1 MKQILSLMRFISR
14 YPFIVFLIIS
24 LPVAFLLAPDY
35 GISYDETFHK
45 NYGNFIIDYY
55 LSFGKNPV
63 SVSYIDLFYY
73 GGFYDVISQIF
84 TNSILYLFK
93 SNSIYEVR
101 HFFNGWIGLL
111 GFYFVYKVCEISFSR
126 RVGLFACLFLL
137 GIPEY
142 TGHIFFNPKDIPFS
156 SFYIGAVYF
165 FIRYTKQKS
174 PKFIDFLLFS
184 VFTGFAIGV
193 RILGI
198 LLLPLFGL
206 FLIVFL
212 YRKDS
217 DLKENLKVWIGK
229 GLQFFLI
236 SYTTALLFWPY
247 LLKSPVLNAIQTF
260 KTMSQFPWAGAVM
273 FAGEKIKAP
282 EIGRKY
288 LPTFFAYTL
297 PDYLFLICVISI
309 GILVYLILF
318 KKEYFRNLKMDTGFL
333 VLVGAGLGALLIII
347 IKKPVLYNGYRQ
359 VFFVIPPIICIL
371 AKVFSDLT
379 DQLGKRLRI
388 LSLVL
393 VAISMLDVFFI
404 MYRMHPYEYV
414 YFNRTFSSGMEE
426 GWKKFDSDYWATSI
440 KEGSLWLKD
449 HLKDDSRQVRVA
461 NSATASQS
469 DYYFNK
475 QEFYQ
480 SELEYRQFASSRTK
494 ANLFTEESMEK
505 IDHFDRMKHSGRQK
519 FLFVKRDESSDYLLT
534 TRVFD
539 LHKEYHG
546 EIIHTVERMGIPI
559 LYVMKRK

>member
-1 MKQILSLMRFISR
+1 MNFISR
-14 YPFIVFLIIS
+14 YPFIIFLIVS
-24 LPVAFLLAPDY
+24 LPLTFLLAPDY

-45 NYGNFIIDYY
+45 NYGNFIIEYY
-55 LSFGKNPV
+55 MSFGKNPV
-63 SVSYIDLFYY
+63 AVSYIDLFYY

-84 TNSILYLFK
+84 TNSILYLFN
-93 SNSIYEVR
+93 SDSIYEVR

-111 GFYFVYKVCEISFSR
+111 GFYFVYKICEISFSK
-126 RVGLFACLFLL
+126 RVGLLAYIFLL

-165 FIRYTKQKS
+165 FIRYTKLKS
-174 PKFIDFLLFS
+174 PKLTDFLLFS

-198 LLLPLFGL
+198 LLWPIFGL
-206 FLIVFL
+206 FLLSFH

-217 DLKENLKVWIGK
+217 NLKDNLKILLSK
-229 GLQFFLI
+229 GLQFFVI

-247 LLKSPVLNAIQTF
+247 LLKSPVLNAIRTF
-260 KTMSQFPWAGAVM
+260 KTMSQFPWAGPVM

-297 PDYLFLICVISI
+297 PDYLFLVCIIGL
-309 GILVYLILF
+309 GILAYLIVF
-318 KKEYFRNLKMDTGFL
+318 KKEFFKNLKIDQGFWIL
-333 VLVGAGLGALLIII
+333 VFAGLGALFIII
-347 IKKPVLYNGYRQ
+347 LKKPVLYNGYRQ
-359 VFFVIPPIICIL
+359 VFFVLPPIICIL
-371 AKVFSDLT
+371 AKVFSDLIG
-379 DQLGKRLRI
+379 QLDKKIRV
-388 LSLVL
+388 LSLIL
-393 VAISMLDVFFI
+393 IAIAMADSFYI
-404 MYRMHPYEYV
+404 MYRMHPYEYI

-440 KEGSLWLKD
+440 KEGSLWLKN
-449 HLKDDSRQVRVA
+449 HLKNDPRQVRVS

-475 QEFYQ
+475 QEFYK

-494 ANLFTEESMEK
+494 ANLFTDESMER
-505 IDHFDRMKHSGRQK
+505 IGHFDLMKHSGKQK
-519 FLFVKRDESSDYLLT
+519 FLFAKRGAPSDYLLA
-534 TRVFD
+534 TRVLDFY
-539 LHKEYHG
+539 KEYPG
-546 EIIHTVERMGIPI
+546 DIIHTVERMGIPI
-559 LYVMKRK
+559 LYVMKRR